1 MQLVEVL
8 KGKEPSM
15 KREVFAKNTLFIGG
29 LWNANAED
37 LK

>member
-15 KREVFAKNTLFIGG
+15 KREIFAKKMSFLS
-29 LWNANAED
+29 ED
-37 LK
+37 FGMLMQKT